1 MIVPDIFQNIDIPPH
16 SVKISEQAILNWLG
30 YEKDQTDPFVL
41 EMIRDCIQRTNNLI
55 IPKGV
60 VIIKPLLSIHDGV
73 IQLPET
79 ELHVGKIITGQLKH
93 AEYLAIF
100 ITTIGNRVERFSDQ
114 LFKQG
119 EMLEGY
125 IINLIGSEAAESAAE
140 YIHQIIAEQI
150 KPKGLNITNR
160 FSPGYCNWDVAEQFY
175 LFSQFPTS
183 FSDVSLTSSALMEP
197 VKSVSGIVG
206 IGANV
211 KFHNYK
217 CSLCTDDKCIYRNR
231 KRS

>member
-1 MIVPDIFQNIDIPPH
+1 MVVTDNFQNLDIPKQ
-16 SVKISEQAILNWLG
+16 SVKISENAILNWLG
-30 YEKDQTDPFVL
+30 YEKDQTDPFIL
-41 EMIRDCIQRTNNLI
+41 EMIRDCIQRADNLI

-60 VIIKPLLSIHDGV
+60 VLIKPILSIHDGI
-73 IQLPET
+73 IQIPET

-100 ITTIGNRVERFSDQ
+100 ITTIGNKVERFSDQ
-114 LFKQG
+114 LFKQN

-140 YIHQIIAEQI
+140 YIHQFIAEQI
-150 KPKGLNITNR
+150 KPKALNITNR
-160 FSPGYCNWDVAEQFY
+160 FSPGYCNWDVAEQFL
-175 LFSQFPTS
+175 LFSQFPAS
-183 FSDVSLTSSALMEP
+183 FIDVTLTSSALMEP

-206 IGANV
+206 IGTDV

-217 CSLCTDDKCIYRNR
+217 CTLCTDNKCIYRNMKR
-231 KRS
+231 K